1 MKKDMTKMYNYMIFD
16 KDDNI
21 IAIGYNC
28 RSKDYINQTFKD
40 MKPTAKK
47 LILERNIRNYQI
59 KDSYKITSI
68 AEMTSIIRELWNKGK
83 LGSSRSIMSYVKE
96 WHAHNILYK
105 YGIAINSTK
114 DADLN

>member
-1 MKKDMTKMYNYMIFD
+1 M
-16 KDDNI
+16 
-21 IAIGYNC
+21 
-28 RSKDYINQTFKD
+28 
-40 MKPTAKK
+40 
-47 LILERNIRNYQI
+47 NYQI

-68 AEMTSIIRELWNKGK
+68 TEITSIITELWNKGK

-114 DADLN
+114 DADLNDNESKFRLFCYEIIWIFTHNFKKYK